1 MKWRRW
7 LVGQVMGL
15 MADPARQRK
24 RELRAAHKAR
34 QQGAGWPQLHF
45 FYQADDPYSHLM
57 AQVLP
62 TLLAQFQLEY
72 VFHLVPPGYDD
83 VVPERAMQERYARR
97 DCAMIAPWY
106 GVHFLDSGHA
116 PRAEL
121 LSIAQCI
128 LSTGRV
134 AQQPEL
140 PARVGHALWQ
150 GDALGLQTLA
160 AEFGFSEVG
169 ASLQNLLRGDRMR
182 TACGH
187 YLGGTLYFEGTCYHG
202 IDRMHYLQA
211 RLMTCGLLRAER
223 DAVQMILPVKNTAQ
237 LALPPPLAGAAQ
249 HDRLV
254 LEFFASL
261 RSPYTWLAIDRV
273 IELSQRYHAK
283 IVLRPVLPM
292 VMRGL
297 PVPRKKGAYIMMDAA
312 REAQIL
318 GIPFGHIFDPV
329 GEPVQRAYS
338 LFDWVRGQAQEL
350 VFFQRLLRAAF
361 AEGRDIY
368 AKATLRQIIED
379 LGLSWREAL
388 QEMDNEDWQ
397 QEIEQN
403 RLDMQAHQCWGVP
416 SFVLRDPTQDAPL
429 CVVWGQ
435 DRLWLIEQ
443 AMLQRGHAVARAGA

>member
-7 LVGQVMGL
+7 LVGQVMGA

-24 RELRAAHKAR
+24 REMRAANKAR
-34 QQGAGWPQLHF
+34 RAGSVLPQLHF

-72 VFHLVPPGYDD
+72 VFHLVPPGMDD
-83 VVPERAMQERYARR
+83 VIPERAMRERYARR

-106 GVHFLDSGHA
+106 GVHFVDAGQA
-116 PRAEL
+116 PRQDL
-121 LSIAQCI
+121 QSIAQCI

-134 AQQPEL
+134 AQHPEL
-140 PARVGHALWQ
+140 PARVGFALWRD
-150 GDALGLQTLA
+150 DALGLQALA
-160 AEFGFSEVG
+160 GEHGFSEV
-169 ASLQNLLRGDRMR
+169 AQSQQNLLRGDRMR
-182 TACGH
+182 SACGH

-202 IDRMHYLQA
+202 IDRMHYLQS
-211 RLMTCGLLRAER
+211 RLMARGLLRTER
-223 DAVQMILPVKNTAQ
+223 EQVQMILPNKNTSQ
-237 LALPPPLAGAAQ
+237 PALPPPLTGAAQ

-261 RSPYTWLAIDRV
+261 RSPYSWLAVDRV
-273 IELSQRYHAK
+273 IELGQRYHTK

-318 GIPFGHIFDPV
+318 GIPFGQIFDPL
-329 GEPVQRAYS
+329 GEPVRRAYS
-338 LFDWVRGQAQEL
+338 LFDWVRSQAQEL

-368 AKATLRQIIED
+368 AKSTLRQIIED
-379 LGLSWREAL
+379 LGLSWQEAL
-388 QEMDNEDWQ
+388 HELDNQDWQ
-397 QEIEQN
+397 EEVEQN
-403 RLDMQAHQCWGVP
+403 RLAMQAHQCWGVP
-416 SFVLRDPTQDAPL
+416 SFVLKDPKREAPL
-429 CVVWGQ
+429 CVAWGQ
-435 DRLWLIEQ
+435 DRLWLVEQ
-443 AMLQRGHAVARAGA
+443 AMLQRSQALARASG